1 MDADHIVEVRGLTAG
16 YAGQAV
22 LHDINFRVRRGEIF
36 MILGGSGS
44 GKSTLLKNMI
54 GLYPAMSGEVF
65 IGGDDIVGARGAARE
80 KILRKFGVMY
90 QGGALFGSMSLEGNV
105 ALPLEEWTRLPAS
118 GRALLARLKL
128 QQVGLDGFAG
138 YLPSEISGG
147 MQKRAAVARAIA
159 LDPALLFLD
168 EPSSGLDP
176 VTSAE
181 LDELIRSLSR
191 NLGITFVIASH
202 ELSSIF
208 AIADR
213 VIMLDGGGIVAEGDP
228 RELRDRPTNDYVRA
242 FFHHG
247 KERAAA

>member
-1 MDADHIVEVRGLTAG
+1 
-16 YAGQAV
+16 
-22 LHDINFRVRRGEIF
+22 

-54 GLYPAMSGEVF
+54 GLYPAMAGEVL
-65 IGGDDIVGARGAARE
+65 IGGEDIVGARGAVRE
-80 KILRKFGVMY
+80 RILRQFGVMY
-90 QGGALFGSMSLEGNV
+90 QGGALFGSMNLESNV
-105 ALPLEEWTRLPAS
+105 ALPLEEWTRLPTDA
-118 GRALLARLKL
+118 RILLARLKL
-128 QQVGLDGFAG
+128 QQVGLGGFGG

-147 MQKRAAVARAIA
+147 MQKRAAVARAMA
-159 LDPALLFLD
+159 LDPGLLFLD

-181 LDELIRSLSR
+181 LDDLIRSLSR
-191 NLGITFVIASH
+191 GLGITFVIASH
-202 ELSSIF
+202 ELSSIL

-247 KERAAA
+247 KERAA

>member
-1 MDADHIVEVRGLTAG
+1 MDAEYIVEVRGLAAG

-65 IGGDDIVGARGAARE
+65 IGGDDIVGARGAMRE

-105 ALPLEEWTRLPAS
+105 GLPLEEWTHLPAEA
-118 GRALLARLKL
+118 RALVARVKL
-128 QQVGLDGFAG
+128 QQVGLGGFAE

-147 MQKRAAVARAIA
+147 MQKRAAVARAMA

-208 AIADR
+208 AIGDR
-213 VIMLDGGGIVAEGDP
+213 VIMLDGGEIVAEGDP
-228 RELRDRPTNDYVRA
+228 KELRDRPTNDYVRA

-247 KERAAA
+247 KERPAS

>member
-1 MDADHIVEVRGLTAG
+1 MSADGIVEVKRLTAG
-16 YAGQAV
+16 YAGQPV
-22 LHDINFRVRRGEIF
+22 LRDISFRVRRGEIF

-54 GLYPAMSGEVF
+54 GLYPAMAGEVL
-65 IGGDDIVGARGAARE
+65 IGGEDIVGARGSARE
-80 KILRKFGVMY
+80 GILRKFGVTY
-90 QGGALFGSMSLEGNV
+90 QGGALFGSMNLESNV
-105 ALPLEEWTRLPAS
+105 ALPLEEWTRLPTDA
-118 GRALLARLKL
+118 RVLLARLKL
-128 QQVGLDGFAG
+128 QQVGLGGFGG

-147 MQKRAAVARAIA
+147 MQKRAAVARAMA
-159 LDPALLFLD
+159 LDPGLMFLD

-181 LDELIRSLSR
+181 LDDLIRSLSR
-191 NLGITFVIASH
+191 SLGITFVIASH
-202 ELSSIF
+202 ELSSIL

-247 KERAAA
+247 KERPA

>member
-1 MDADHIVEVRGLTAG
+1 MDAEYIVEVRGLAAG

-22 LHDINFRVRRGEIF
+22 LHDINFRVRCGEIF

-65 IGGDDIVGARGAARE
+65 IGGDDIVGARGAMRE

-105 ALPLEEWTRLPAS
+105 GLPLEEWTHLPAEA
-118 GRALLARLKL
+118 RALVARVKL
-128 QQVGLDGFAG
+128 QQVGLGGFAE

-147 MQKRAAVARAIA
+147 MQKRAAVARAMA

-208 AIADR
+208 AIGDR
-213 VIMLDGGGIVAEGDP
+213 VIMLDGGEIVAEGDP
-228 RELRDRPTNDYVRA
+228 KELRDRPTNDYVRA

-247 KERAAA
+247 KERPAA

>member
-1 MDADHIVEVRGLTAG
+1 MDAGNIVEVRGLTAG

-22 LHDINFRVRRGEIF
+22 LRDISFDVSRGEIF

-54 GLYPAMSGEVF
+54 GLYPAMAGKVL
-65 IGGDDIVGARGAARE
+65 IGGDDIVGARGADRE
-80 KILRKFGVMY
+80 SILRKFGVMY
-90 QGGALFGSMSLEGNV
+90 QGGALFGSMSLENNV
-105 ALPLEEWTRLPAS
+105 ALPLEEWTQLPA
-118 GRALLARLKL
+118 GARALLARLKL
-128 QQVGLDGFAG
+128 QQVGLGEFAN

-147 MQKRAAVARAIA
+147 MQKRAAVARAMA

-176 VTSAE
+176 VTSGE
-181 LDELIRSLSR
+181 LDDLIRSLSR

-202 ELSSIF
+202 ELSSIL
-208 AIADR
+208 AIGDR

-228 RELRDRPTNDYVRA
+228 RELRDRPTNDYVHA
-242 FFHHG
+242 FFRQG
-247 KERAAA
+247 ERRAA

>member
-1 MDADHIVEVRGLTAG
+1 MDADHIVEVRELTAG

-105 ALPLEEWTRLPAS
+105 ALPLEEWTRLPAAA
-118 GRALLARLKL
+118 RALVARLKL

-138 YLPSEISGG
+138 YLPSDISGG
-147 MQKRAAVARAIA
+147 MQKRAAVARAMA

-208 AIADR
+208 AIGDR

-247 KERAAA
+247 KERSAA

>member
-1 MDADHIVEVRGLTAG
+1 MDAEYIVEVQGLAAG

-22 LHDINFRVRRGEIF
+22 LHDINFRVRCGEIF

-65 IGGDDIVGARGAARE
+65 IGGDDIVGARGAMRE
-80 KILRKFGVMY
+80 QILRKFGVMY

-105 ALPLEEWTRLPAS
+105 GLPLEEWTHLPAEA
-118 GRALLARLKL
+118 RALVARVKL
-128 QQVGLDGFAG
+128 QQVGLGGFAE

-147 MQKRAAVARAIA
+147 MQKRAAVARAMA

-208 AIADR
+208 AIGDR
-213 VIMLDGGGIVAEGDP
+213 VIMLDGGEIVAEGDP
-228 RELRDRPTNDYVRA
+228 KELRDRPTNDYVRA

-247 KERAAA
+247 KERPAA

>member
-1 MDADHIVEVRGLTAG
+1 MDADHIVEVRELTAG

-22 LHDINFRVRRGEIF
+22 LRDINFRVHRGEIF

-105 ALPLEEWTRLPAS
+105 ALPLEEWTRLPAAA
-118 GRALLARLKL
+118 RALLARLKL

-147 MQKRAAVARAIA
+147 MQKRAAVASAMA
-159 LDPALLFLD
+159 LDTALLFLD
-168 EPSSGLDP
+168 EP
-176 VTSAE
+176 
-181 LDELIRSLSR
+181 
-191 NLGITFVIASH
+191 
-202 ELSSIF
+202 
-208 AIADR
+208 
-213 VIMLDGGGIVAEGDP
+213 
-228 RELRDRPTNDYVRA
+228 
-242 FFHHG
+242 
-247 KERAAA
+247 

>member
-1 MDADHIVEVRGLTAG
+1 MGADDIVEVKGLNAG
-16 YAGQAV
+16 YAGQPV
-22 LHDINFRVRRGEIF
+22 LRDISFRVRRGEIF

-54 GLYPAMSGEVF
+54 GLYPAMSGEVL
-65 IGGDDIVGARGAARE
+65 IGGGDIVGARGAARE
-80 KILRKFGVMY
+80 KILREFGVMY
-90 QGGALFGSMSLEGNV
+90 QGGALFGSMNLESNV
-105 ALPLEEWTRLPAS
+105 ALPLEEWTQLPPD
-118 GRALLARLKL
+118 ARLLLSRWKL
-128 QQVGLDGFAG
+128 QQVGLGGFGG

-147 MQKRAAVARAIA
+147 MQKRAAVARAMA
-159 LDPALLFLD
+159 LDPGLLFLD

-181 LDELIRSLSR
+181 LDDLIRSLSR

-202 ELSSIF
+202 ELSSIL

-242 FFHHG
+242 FFRHG
-247 KERAAA
+247 KERAA

>member
-1 MDADHIVEVRGLTAG
+1 MGADDIVEVKGLTAG
-16 YAGQAV
+16 YAGRTV
-22 LHDINFRVRRGEIF
+22 LRDISFRVRRGEIF

-54 GLYPAMSGEVF
+54 GLYPAMAGEVL
-65 IGGDDIVGARGAARE
+65 IGGEDIVGARGAARE
-80 KILRKFGVMY
+80 GILRKFGVMY
-90 QGGALFGSMSLEGNV
+90 QGGALFGSMNLESNV
-105 ALPLEEWTRLPAS
+105 ALPLEEWTRLPSAA
-118 GRALLARLKL
+118 RVLLARLKL
-128 QQVGLDGFAG
+128 QQVGLGGFGG

-147 MQKRAAVARAIA
+147 MQKRAAVARAMA
-159 LDPALLFLD
+159 LDPGLLFLD

-181 LDELIRSLSR
+181 LDDLVRSLSR
-191 NLGITFVIASH
+191 RLGITFVIASH
-202 ELSSIF
+202 ELSSIL

-242 FFHHG
+242 FFRHG
-247 KERAAA
+247 KERAA

>member
-1 MDADHIVEVRGLTAG
+1 MDADNIVRVRGLTVG

-22 LHDINFRVRRGEIF
+22 LRDIGFDVRRGEIF

-54 GLYPAMSGEVF
+54 GLYPAMAGEVL
-65 IGGDDIVGARGAARE
+65 IGGEDIVRARGADRE
-80 KILRKFGVMY
+80 RILRKFGVMY
-90 QGGALFGSMSLEGNV
+90 QGGALFGSMSLENNV
-105 ALPLEEWTRLPAS
+105 ALPLEEWTRLPADA
-118 GRALLARLKL
+118 RALLARLKL
-128 QQVGLDGFAG
+128 QQVGLGEFAN

-147 MQKRAAVARAIA
+147 MQKRAAVARAMA

-181 LDELIRSLSR
+181 LDDLIRSLSR

-202 ELSSIF
+202 ELSGIL
-208 AIADR
+208 AIGDR
-213 VIMLDGGGIVAEGDP
+213 VIMLDGGSIVAEGDP
-228 RELRDRPTNDYVRA
+228 RGLRDRTTNDYVRA
-242 FFHHG
+242 FFRQEG
-247 KERAAA
+247 RRAA

>member
-1 MDADHIVEVRGLTAG
+1 MGADDIVEVRRLTAG
-16 YAGQAV
+16 YAGRTV
-22 LHDINFRVRRGEIF
+22 LRDVSFRVRRGEIF

-54 GLYPAMSGEVF
+54 GLYPAMSGEVL
-65 IGGDDIVGARGAARE
+65 IGGEDIVGARGTARE
-80 KILRKFGVMY
+80 KILRRFGVMY
-90 QGGALFGSMSLEGNV
+90 QGGALFGSMNLEGNV
-105 ALPLEEWTRLPAS
+105 SLPLEEWTQLPAEA
-118 GRALLARLKL
+118 RVLLARLKL
-128 QQVGLDGFAG
+128 QQVGLGGFGG

-147 MQKRAAVARAIA
+147 MQKRAAVARAMA

-181 LDELIRSLSR
+181 LDELVRSLSR
-191 NLGITFVIASH
+191 NLGITFIIASH
-202 ELSSIF
+202 ELSSIL

-247 KERAAA
+247 KERAA

>member
-1 MDADHIVEVRGLTAG
+1 MDADHIVEVRGLAAG

-54 GLYPAMSGEVF
+54 GLYPAMSGEVL

-80 KILRKFGVMY
+80 QILRKFGVMY

-105 ALPLEEWTRLPAS
+105 CLPLEEWTHLPAEA
-118 GRALLARLKL
+118 RALVARVKL
-128 QQVGLDGFAG
+128 QQVGLGGFAE

-147 MQKRAAVARAIA
+147 MQKRAAVARAMA

-181 LDELIRSLSR
+181 LDELIGSLSR

-208 AIADR
+208 AIGDR
-213 VIMLDGGGIVAEGDP
+213 VIMLDGGEIVAEGDP
-228 RELRDRPTNDYVRA
+228 KKLRDRPTNDYVRA

-247 KERAAA
+247 KERPAA

>member
-1 MDADHIVEVRGLTAG
+1 MDADHIVEVRGLTTG
-16 YAGQAV
+16 YAGKTV
-22 LHDINFRVRRGEIF
+22 LHDIDFRVRRGEIF

-54 GLYPAMSGEVF
+54 GLYPAMSGEVL

-105 ALPLEEWTRLPAS
+105 ALPLEEWTSLPAAA
-118 GRALLARLKL
+118 RALVARLKL

-147 MQKRAAVARAIA
+147 MQKRAAVARAMA

-208 AIADR
+208 AIGDR

-247 KERAAA
+247 KERSAA

>member
-1 MDADHIVEVRGLTAG
+1 MSADGIVEVKRLTAG
-16 YAGQAV
+16 YAGQPV
-22 LHDINFRVRRGEIF
+22 LRDISFRVRRGEIF

-54 GLYPAMSGEVF
+54 GLYPAMEGEVL
-65 IGGDDIVGARGAARE
+65 IDGEDIVGARGSARE
-80 KILRKFGVMY
+80 GILRKFGVTY
-90 QGGALFGSMSLEGNV
+90 QGGALFGSMNLESNV
-105 ALPLEEWTRLPAS
+105 ALPLEEWTRLPSDA
-118 GRALLARLKL
+118 RLLLARLKL
-128 QQVGLDGFAG
+128 QQVGLGGFGG

-147 MQKRAAVARAIA
+147 MQKRAAVARAMA
-159 LDPALLFLD
+159 LDPGLLFLD

-176 VTSAE
+176 VTSAG
-181 LDELIRSLSR
+181 LDDLVRSLSR

-202 ELSSIF
+202 ELSSIL

-242 FFHHG
+242 FFRHE
-247 KERAAA
+247 KERAA